1 MSNASSTKL
10 DSFIQANGHRVMTI
24 APRYDQYKDAW
35 DTDVVIEVYQFYL
48 DFFSFFSLVL

>member
-35 DTDVVIEVYQFYL
+35 DTDVVIEVYQVHL
-48 DFFSFFSLVL
+48 DFFFFFFL